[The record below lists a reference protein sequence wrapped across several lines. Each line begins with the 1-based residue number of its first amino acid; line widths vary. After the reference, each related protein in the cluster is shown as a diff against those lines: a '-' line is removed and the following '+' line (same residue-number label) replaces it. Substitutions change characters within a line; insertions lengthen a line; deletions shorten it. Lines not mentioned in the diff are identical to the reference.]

1 VINYVCYGTSVAGL
15 TVVRQR
21 LMRCALLA
29 TPCRAPHL
37 CKLARG
43 GRRRP
48 GTGSRRVLHTP
59 ARALAGAVQGA
70 WLWRLKDRIDRA
82 WMDGYGAG
90 LPPMGMAAAGARGPG
105 ARGAARAAAEVA
117 AALEPDARAA
127 LAADRMRCGG
137 CGAKVR
143 PAAGGAPACSLSR
156 HPPTRYPP
164 RERALFLGMGAL
176 SFTMPARPPPARRCR
191 ACRRAHVCVPARR
204 LCSGLL
210 AVRLVS
216 LWRLEAPVS
225 GRLLL

>member
-21 LMRCALLA
+21 LMQCALLA
-29 TPCRAPHL
+29 MPCRAPHL

-82 WMDGYGAG
+82 WMEGYGAG

-117 AALEPDARAA
+117 AALEPEARAA

-143 PAAGGAPACSLSR
+143 PAAGGAPVRSLSR
-156 HPPTRYPP
+156 HPPTNRLMSVLCVW
-164 RERALFLGMGAL
+164 AW
-176 SFTMPARPPPARRCR
+176 ARRR
-191 ACRRAHVCVPARR
+191 LPCRRARRQRAAAGRAGVRACARQTGG
-204 LCSGLL
+204 C
-210 AVRLVS
+210 AQDC
-216 LWRLEAPVS
+216 WPCA
-225 GRLLL
+225 